1 MSEFKSFDLGP
12 NCTTQPPPT
21 DDEPST
27 ASRYAPDPHQSE
39 LSSTDVSWVPASF
52 LPPAEPAPLME
63 SRLRLNAEQRRQLEV
78 LDLSRPVPVPGR
90 RNLTPRVMSIVLVAN
105 DLARRDIPVCAATVR
120 AGLVAL
126 GECTGD
132 KGNQALGD
140 VLGSWGLD
148 LSRRKRK
155 VQLGGESRTVTAYD
169 VPAGGVSRADLE
181 AKFSIPKGWDWARYA
196 PADDGGHDQGENPPL
211 AATEPEDEDEISRLL
226 RDLSWDDEPC
236 PELQ

>member
-1 MSEFKSFDLGP
+1 
-12 NCTTQPPPT
+12 
-21 DDEPST
+21 
-27 ASRYAPDPHQSE
+27 
-39 LSSTDVSWVPASF
+39 
-52 LPPAEPAPLME
+52 ME
-63 SRLRLNAEQRRQLEV
+63 SRLQLNAEQRKQLEV

-105 DLARRDIPVCAATVR
+105 DLARRDIPVCAAIVR

-132 KGNQALGD
+132 TGNQSLGD

-148 LSRRKRK
+148 LSRRKQK
-155 VQLGGESRTVTAYD
+155 VSLGGESRTVTVYD

-181 AKFSIPKGWDWARYA
+181 AKFSIPKGWDWARYV
-196 PADDGGHDQGENPPL
+196 PADDGGHDQGGNPPLAATEPEDEDEINGGHDQGKNPPL

-226 RDLSWDDEPC
+226 RGLSWDDEPC

>member
-1 MSEFKSFDLGP
+1 
-12 NCTTQPPPT
+12 
-21 DDEPST
+21 
-27 ASRYAPDPHQSE
+27 
-39 LSSTDVSWVPASF
+39 
-52 LPPAEPAPLME
+52 ME
-63 SRLRLNAEQRRQLEV
+63 SRLRLNAEQRKQLEV

-105 DLARRDIPVCAATVR
+105 DLARQGIPVCAATVR
-120 AGLVAL
+120 AGLAAL
-126 GECTGD
+126 GYCTED
-132 KGNQALGD
+132 TGNQALGD

-155 VQLGGESRTVTAYD
+155 VLLGGEPRTVTVYE

-181 AKFSIPKGWDWARYA
+181 AKFSTPKGWDWSEYEYA
-196 PADDGGHDQGENPPL
+196 PADNGGHDHEKNPPL

-226 RDLSWDDEPC
+226 RELSQDDEPC

>member
-1 MSEFKSFDLGP
+1 
-12 NCTTQPPPT
+12 
-21 DDEPST
+21 
-27 ASRYAPDPHQSE
+27 
-39 LSSTDVSWVPASF
+39 
-52 LPPAEPAPLME
+52 ME
-63 SRLRLNAEQRRQLEV
+63 SQLRLNAEQRRQLEV

-148 LSRRKRK
+148 LCAESGRFSSAASRGWSSSTTCPRA
-155 VQLGGESRTVTAYD
+155 GS
-169 VPAGGVSRADLE
+169 PAPTWRRSSPSPRIGTGHGTS
-181 AKFSIPKGWDWARYA
+181 